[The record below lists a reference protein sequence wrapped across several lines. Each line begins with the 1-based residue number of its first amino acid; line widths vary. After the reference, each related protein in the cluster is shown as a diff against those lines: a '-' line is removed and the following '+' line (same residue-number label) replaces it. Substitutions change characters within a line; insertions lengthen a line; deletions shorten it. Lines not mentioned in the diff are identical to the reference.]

1 MTANKDQPLIRM
13 DCKKATGVA
22 MLTLSLLKKTNPN
35 EHADYFLCVQSVRGI
50 FYDWKS
56 QVLNK

>member
-1 MTANKDQPLIRM
+1 M

-56 QVLNK
+56 QVVNK

>member
-1 MTANKDQPLIRM
+1 M

-35 EHADYFLCVQSVRGI
+35 EHADYFLYVQSVRGI

-56 QVLNK
+56 QVVNK